1 MSSTE
6 KEISPKVNQYIST
19 LLELCAKQ
27 ASWPAL
33 LQDAEELTVF
43 AITTR
48 YPGEDEE
55 VTKEEALRAIDLASQ
70 VRQIV
75 RKELTGEAI

>member
-48 YPGEDEE
+48 YPE
-55 VTKEEALRAIDLASQ
+55 KM
-70 VRQIV
+70 
-75 RKELTGEAI
+75 KK